1 MAKNNISN
9 LKISNMTL
17 EDLEAI
23 KPILQ
28 KDFDEFWN
36 YQILKEEIVNTNSS
50 YFVAKSNN
58 IIIGFAGVKQILD
71 EANIMNIVTRKD
83 SRNSGIATSLLK
95 KLIDFSKKTCTT
107 ITLEVNENNKI
118 AIHLYEKFGFKN
130 VGLRK
135 KYYSGIDNAIIM
147 TLYF

>member
-1 MAKNNISN
+1 MLN

-17 EDLEAI
+17 DDLELI

-36 YQILKEEIVNTNSS
+36 YEILEEEIVNTNSS
-50 YFVAKSNN
+50 YFVAKSSNL
-58 IIIGFAGVKQILD
+58 IVGFAGVKKILD
-71 EANIMNIVTRKD
+71 EANIMNIVTKKD
-83 SRNSGIATSLLK
+83 YRNNGIATSLLNQ
-95 KLIDFSKKTCTT
+95 LIIFSKKTCNS
-107 ITLEVNENNKI
+107 ITLEVNENNKT

-130 VGLRK
+130 VGIRK

>member
-1 MAKNNISN
+1 MINLQIS
-9 LKISNMTL
+9 KMTVQ
-17 EDLEAI
+17 DLEII

-36 YQILKEEIVNTNSS
+36 YEILKEEIVNTNSS
-50 YFVAKSNN
+50 YFVAKSDNT
-58 IIIGFAGVKQILD
+58 IVGFAGIKQILD
-71 EANIMNIVTRKD
+71 EANIMNIVTKKD
-83 SRNSGIATSLLK
+83 YRGNGIASLLLQE
-95 KLIDFSKKTCTT
+95 LIHFSKKSCNS

-130 VGLRK
+130 VGIRK
-135 KYYSGIDNAIIM
+135 KYYNGKQNAIIM

>member
-1 MAKNNISN
+1 MSN
-9 LKISNMTL
+9 LEITTMTIN
-17 EDLEAI
+17 DLEEI

-36 YQILKEEIVNTNSS
+36 YQILKEELTNTNSS
-50 YFVAKSNN
+50 YFIAKLSNV
-58 IIIGFAGVKQILD
+58 IVGFAGIKKILD
-71 EANIMNIVTRKD
+71 EANIMNIVTKKVY
-83 SRNSGIATSLLK
+83 RNNGIATILLK
-95 KLIDFSKKTCTT
+95 KLIDFSKTDCSN

-130 VGLRK
+130 VGIRK
-135 KYYSGIDNAIIM
+135 KYYDGTYNAIIM